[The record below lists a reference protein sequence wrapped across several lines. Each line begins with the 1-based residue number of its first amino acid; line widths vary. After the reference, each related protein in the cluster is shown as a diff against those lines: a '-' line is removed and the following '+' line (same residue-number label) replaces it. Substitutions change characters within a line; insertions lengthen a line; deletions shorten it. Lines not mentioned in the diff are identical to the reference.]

1 MPELSGGILT
11 IPNRPTWNNVF
22 IETKTATPDCM
33 KKKGLVITSFI
44 TVAALKKLV
53 KIYLNI
59 CLPHFE

>member
-33 KKKGLVITSFI
+33 KKRSCV